1 MTHKSL
7 SPASGH
13 PAMPRVVRGFSLVE
27 LLTAMVISSLLMF
40 ALFSLVGR
48 SGTNY
53 RLSQRKINTISD
65 TRAFLHFIQN
75 DLSTRVADTKFFWK
89 LNPNG
94 SHEFAFIRTH
104 ALEALTDDGDLST
117 TLYYVGFT
125 ADGKKSGSQKI
136 FRRVLN
142 GKQTQKLLEAG
153 ALAAFPSHDPAT
165 DDTVVYNVVRF
176 QVKPLQR
183 DAAGNLQSWVESSAT
198 APSLLEVTLD
208 ITDDFSAQR
217 LVSQKAWLDLADST
231 DIKQREAVRRFV
243 QNMPLTP

>member
-1 MTHKSL
+1 
-7 SPASGH
+7 
-13 PAMPRVVRGFSLVE
+13 MPRVVQGFSLVE

-40 ALFSLVGR
+40 ALFSLVER

-94 SHEFAFIRTH
+94 SHAFAFIRTH
-104 ALEALTDDGDLST
+104 DPEALPEEGDLSAVV
-117 TLYYVGFT
+117 YYVAFT

-136 FRRVLN
+136 FRRVLDA
-142 GKQTQKLLEAG
+142 KQTQKLLEAG
-153 ALAAFPSHDPAT
+153 AQAAFPAHDPAA
-165 DDTVVYNVVRF
+165 DDAVVYNVVRF
-176 QVKPLQR
+176 QVRPLQR
-183 DAAGNLQSWVESSAT
+183 DAAGNLQNWVETSAT
-198 APSLLEVTLD
+198 APSLMEVTLD

-217 LVSQKAWLDLADST
+217 LVSEKSWLDLTEST
-231 DIKQREAVRRFV
+231 NIKQREAVRRFV
-243 QNMPLTP
+243 QNIPLTP

>member
-1 MTHKSL
+1 MTRNPSC
-7 SPASGH
+7 PASGH
-13 PAMPRVVRGFSLVE
+13 PATPRVVRGFSLVE

-53 RLSQRKINTISD
+53 RLSQRKITTISD
-65 TRAFLHFIQN
+65 TRAFLQFIQN

-89 LNPNG
+89 ANPNG
-94 SHEFAFIRTH
+94 SHEFAFIRAH
-104 ALEALTDDGDLST
+104 DPEAMPDEGDLSAV
-117 TLYYVGFT
+117 LYYVAFT

-136 FRRVLN
+136 FRRLLD
-142 GKQTQKLLEAG
+142 GAQTQKLIEAG
-153 ALAAFPSHDPAT
+153 AQAAFPARDPAT
-165 DDTVVYNVVRF
+165 DDAVVYNVVRF

-183 DAAGNLQSWVESSAT
+183 DAAGNLQNWVETSAT

-217 LVSQKAWLDLADST
+217 LVTEKTWLDLAQST
-231 DIKQREAVRRFV
+231 DIKKREAVRRFV
-243 QNMPLTP
+243 QNVPLTP

>member
-1 MTHKSL
+1 MTRNPPC
-7 SPASGH
+7 PASDH
-13 PAMPRVVRGFSLVE
+13 PFTPRVVRGFSLVE

-53 RLSQRKINTISD
+53 RLSQRKITTISD
-65 TRAFLHFIQN
+65 TRAFLQFIQN

-104 ALEALTDDGDLST
+104 DSETQPDEGDLST
-117 TLYYVGFT
+117 VLYYVGFT

-136 FRRVLN
+136 FRRVLD
-142 GKQTQKLLEAG
+142 GEQTQKLIEAG
-153 ALAAFPSHDPAT
+153 TKAAFPARDPAT

-176 QVKPLQR
+176 QVSPLQR
-183 DAAGNLQSWVESSAT
+183 DAAGNLQNWVETSVT

-217 LVSQKAWLDLADST
+217 LVSEKSWLDLAEST
-231 DIKQREAVRRFV
+231 NIKQREAVRRFV
-243 QNMPLTP
+243 QNIPLTP

>member
-1 MTHKSL
+1 
-7 SPASGH
+7 
-13 PAMPRVVRGFSLVE
+13 MPRVVRGFSLVE
-27 LLTAMVISSLLMF
+27 LLTAMLISSLLMF

-53 RLSQRKINTISD
+53 RLSQRKISTISD
-65 TRAFLHFIQN
+65 TRAFLHFIQK
-75 DLSTRVADTKFFWK
+75 DLSTRVADTKFFCK

-125 ADGKKSGSQKI
+125 ADGKNSGSQKI

-165 DDTVVYNVVRF
+165 DDAVVYNVVRL

-183 DAAGNLQSWVESSAT
+183 DAAGNLQNWIETSAT

-243 QNMPLTP
+243 QKIHLTP